1 MIRSFLSGK
10 EVNAIKQANAPSAL
24 NPFATMA
31 DVNGGLIVTNVA
43 NYSALP
49 DPTTVPNA
57 FYRTISGE
65 NASWRPSWLGGTY
78 YPEGIYQSLGGVW
91 DYVGEFPYQATQAEV
106 YAGLNNQNFV
116 TPLTGATAYLFKNS
130 STTTYRQLYIKNADG
145 SQSMKDDLDTLYLD
159 FSAYTTLSFRA
170 PNDMKIISNTVLDGS
185 GATLSVTVNA
195 AAYTIGSGV
204 TITQG
209 QLVVITASTNC
220 QTKLTTYKV

>member
-1 MIRSFLSGK
+1 MLKSFLSGK
-10 EVNAIKQANAPSAL
+10 QVNAIQQANAPSAL

-31 DVNGGLIVTNVA
+31 DINGGLIVTNVA

-65 NASWRPSWLGGTY
+65 NASWRPAWLGGTY

-106 YAGLNNQNFV
+106 NAGTNDTNFV
-116 TPLTGATAYLFKNS
+116 TPLTGATAYLFKVS
-130 STTTYRQLYIKNADG
+130 SATTYRQIYVKDAAGNQA
-145 SQSMKDDLDTLYLD
+145 MKDDLDTMYLD

-170 PNDMKIISNTVLDGS
+170 PNNMKLISSTVLDGS
-185 GATLSVTVNA
+185 GATLSVTVDA
-195 AAYTIGSGV
+195 VAYTIGSGV

-209 QLVVITASTNC
+209 QFVVITASTNC
-220 QTKLTTYKV
+220 QIKVTTYKV